1 MGLVLK
7 SIRCLAVLTLL
18 VARPPTA
25 AASLEPFV
33 IYAILP
39 LTGSGAFLGNAAT
52 VSLRAAE
59 SVINQTGGIR
69 HQAVK
74 FVVED
79 DQSNPTVAV
88 QLTSAL
94 IAKHTAAMIG
104 PFLAATCSAV
114 VPTVG
119 GSGPVQYCL
128 SPQFYPSAGS
138 YSFSAG
144 SASRDSVLAALRF
157 VRQRGW
163 HRVALLTSTSA
174 TGQDAE
180 RYYREGIALAANA
193 ALSVVAN
200 EHFAESA
207 LGVTTQLT
215 RIQAAKPDVLYVGAT
230 GTPFGQVLRDLVQIG
245 FDVPI
250 ISSSGNATS
259 ASLGQF
265 TNVLPKELFFSA
277 PVGVSPKAIGAG
289 PLREASSR
297 FQTAL
302 KGQGVIPDAGYVYAW
317 DPAMILIEAF
327 RHIGVGATAS
337 QVRDYIEHLHG
348 FVGIN
353 GVYDFRDGSQR
364 GLSVNANMLVR
375 FDPKTKA
382 FIPVTRPGGQKL
394 N

>member
-1 MGLVLK
+1 MRKAILC
-7 SIRCLAVLTLL
+7 SAIFALL
-18 VARPPTA
+18 VGVRPIA
-25 AASLEPFV
+25 AATVEPFV
-33 IYAILP
+33 LHAILP
-39 LTGSGAFLGNAAT
+39 LTGSGAFLGSAAT

-59 SVINQTGGIR
+59 TAINQTGGIR
-69 HQAVK
+69 RRPVK

-79 DQSNPTVAV
+79 DQSKPTVAV
-88 QLTSAL
+88 QLMSAL
-94 IAKHTAAMIG
+94 VAGHVAAVIG

-119 GSGPVQYCL
+119 SGGPVQYCL
-128 SPQFYPSAGS
+128 SPQFYPSSGS

-144 SASRDSVLAALRF
+144 SASKDSVLAALRF
-157 VRQRGW
+157 IRQRGW

-180 RYYREGIALAANA
+180 RYYREGIALPTNGD
-193 ALSVVAN
+193 LTVVAN

-230 GTPFGQVLRDLVQIG
+230 GTPFGQVLRDLVQSG
-245 FDVPI
+245 FDVPV
-250 ISSSGNATS
+250 ISSSGNATA

-265 TNVLPKELFFSA
+265 VSVLPKELFFSA

-289 PLREASSR
+289 PLRDASSR
-297 FQTAL
+297 FQAAL

-317 DPAMILIEAF
+317 DPAMILVDAF
-327 RHIGVGATAS
+327 RRLGTEASAS

-375 FDPKTKA
+375 FDPKTKS